1 VSPILCAVVARSSDV
16 ADMVGALYMGLLIW
30 MALKCRSS
38 KVFPIDRKV
47 GVLCMHTTVWLLCF
61 HVTLAVKIIDADSYS
76 DEYIGGIGGIGGD
89 GSYYGGSSGL
99 TMAPAPRPIALPVA
113 RPTFVRS
120 LN

>member
-1 VSPILCAVVARSSDV
+1 
-16 ADMVGALYMGLLIW
+16 MVGALYMGLLIW

-61 HVTLAVKIIDADSYS
+61 HVTLAVKIIDADPYLDPYLGPYS
-76 DEYIGGIGGIGGD
+76 DDDIGGIGVIGGD